1 MKVVIFCGGQGLR
14 LRDYSENTPKP
25 MVPVGYRPIVW
36 HLMKYYAHYGHK
48 DFILCLGYRADAIK
62 EYFLNYNECASND
75 FVLSRG
81 GQDVKLLGT
90 DISDW
95 NITFVDTGAES
106 KIGERLMA
114 VKDYVI
120 GDEMF
125 MANYA
130 DCLTDAPLPQMI
142 DNFTKTDN
150 LGSFLSVRPGYSWHA
165 VSVADNGQV
174 IDLIDADKT
183 NVWINGGYLIFRRE
197 AFNYFEEGDDI
208 VPTVFRRLAAEQR
221 LMTHRHN
228 GFWACMDTFKEK
240 MTLDD
245 LYARGAAP
253 WQVWRTPRIPPS
265 KKQRS
270 TA

>member
-14 LRDYSENTPKP
+14 LRDYSENVPKP

-48 DFILCLGYRADAIK
+48 EFILCLGYRADVIK
-62 EYFLNYNECASND
+62 DYFLHYNECTSND
-75 FVLSRG
+75 FVLAG
-81 GQDVKLLGT
+81 GGNEVKLLGS

-95 NITFVDTGAES
+95 KITFVDTGMDAC
-106 KIGERLMA
+106 IGERLLQ
-114 VKDYVI
+114 VKEHI
-120 GDEMF
+120 GDDEMF

-130 DCLTDAPLPQMI
+130 DCLTDAHLPTMI
-142 DNFTKTDN
+142 DDFKKSDN
-150 LGSFLSVRPGYSWHA
+150 TAAFLSVRPGASWHA
-165 VSVADNGQV
+165 VSVDEQGQV

-183 NVWINGGYLIFRRE
+183 NIWINGGYLMFRRE
-197 AFNYFEEGDDI
+197 VFDQFDAGDDI
-208 VPTVFRRLAAEQR
+208 VPTVFRKLASTQK

-245 LYARGAAP
+245 LYARDRAP
-253 WQVWRTPRIPPS
+253 WQVWKTQRPKPAKRT
-265 KKQRS
+265 
-270 TA
+270 A

>member
-14 LRDYSENTPKP
+14 LREYSENVPKP

-36 HLMKYYAHYGHK
+36 HQMKYYAHYGHK
-48 DFILCLGYRADAIK
+48 EFILCLGYRADAIK
-62 EYFLNYNECASND
+62 DYFLHYNECTSND
-75 FVLSRG
+75 FVLSG
-81 GQDVKLLGT
+81 GGRDMRLMSS

-95 NITFVDTGAES
+95 KITFVDTGMDA
-106 KIGERLMA
+106 KIGERLIQ
-114 VKDYVI
+114 VRDHLE

-130 DCLTDAPLPQMI
+130 DCLTDAHLPTMI
-142 DNFTKTDN
+142 DDFTKSKN
-150 LGSFLSVRPGYSWHA
+150 LASFLSVRPGYSWHA
-165 VSVADNGQV
+165 VHVDDAGQV
-174 IDLIDADKT
+174 VDLIDADKT
-183 NVWINGGYLIFRRE
+183 NVWINGGYLMFRRE
-197 AFNYFEEGDDI
+197 ALDHFEDGDDI
-208 VPTVFRRLAAEQR
+208 VPTVFRKLAAQNK

-245 LYARGAAP
+245 LHARDKAP
-253 WQVWRTPRIPPS
+253 WQVWRPT
-265 KKQRS
+265 KLKTVKQ

>member
-36 HLMKYYAHYGHK
+36 HLMKYYAYYGHK
-48 DFILCLGYRADAIK
+48 EFILCLGYRADAIK
-62 EYFLNYNECASND
+62 DYFLHYNECTTND
-75 FVLSRG
+75 FVLSEG
-81 GQDVKLLGT
+81 GRDVKLLGN

-95 NITFVDTGAES
+95 KITFVDTGHEA
-106 KIGERLMA
+106 KIGERLMQ
-114 VKDYVI
+114 VRHHLGD
-120 GDEMF
+120 DEMF

-130 DCLTDAPLPQMI
+130 DCLTDAPLPHMI
-142 DNFTKTDN
+142 ETFKRSNC

-165 VSVADNGQV
+165 VSVAEDGRV

-197 AFNYFEEGDDI
+197 ALDYFDAGDDI
-208 VPTVFRRLAAEQR
+208 VPTVFRKLANEQK
-221 LMTHRHN
+221 LLTYRHN

-245 LYARGAAP
+245 LDAKGRAP
-253 WQVWRTPRIPPS
+253 WQVWRSSKPS
-265 KKQRS
+265 ARR